1 MNPPQKIANLR
12 NEIDK
17 IDNHIVE
24 LLLKRFSN
32 AKKIGKVK
40 NMNAMDIDDL
50 RRENYIIETLSNK
63 SDENLKKEDIS
74 AIFKLIINISKKLQI
89 K

>member
-1 MNPPQKIANLR
+1 MNPTQKIANLR

-17 IDNHIVE
+17 LDKHIVE

-40 NMNAMDIDDL
+40 NMNAI
-50 RRENYIIETLSNK
+50 RHKK
-63 SDENLKKEDIS
+63 S
-74 AIFKLIINISKKLQI
+74 F
-89 K
+89 

>member
-1 MNPPQKIANLR
+1 MNPTQKIANLR

-17 IDNHIVE
+17 LDKHIVE

-40 NMNAMDIDDL
+40 NMNAILGEYYD
-50 RRENYIIETLSNK
+50 EYLSK
-63 SDENLKKEDIS
+63 YSAGFWNLLWAVPLLFGFFLGVYEC
-74 AIFKLIINISKKLQI
+74 NGH
-89 K
+89 

>member
-1 MNPPQKIANLR
+1 
-12 NEIDK
+12 
-17 IDNHIVE
+17 
-24 LLLKRFSN
+24 
-32 AKKIGKVK
+32 
-40 NMNAMDIDDL
+40 MNAMDIDDL